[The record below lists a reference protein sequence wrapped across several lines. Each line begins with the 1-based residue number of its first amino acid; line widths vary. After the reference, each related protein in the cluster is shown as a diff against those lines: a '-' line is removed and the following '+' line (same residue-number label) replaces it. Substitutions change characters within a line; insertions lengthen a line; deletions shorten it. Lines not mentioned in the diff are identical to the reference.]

1 MHIEINAR
9 MKWNFVESILSKDSN
24 GYAEKKM
31 QLELNHCIPPIT
43 VFDTIKSKHFFRVSN
58 ISYKFHDPYYR
69 NSLFNYC
76 WLINFAP

>member
-1 MHIEINAR
+1 MHIKINAR

-43 VFDTIKSKHFFRVSN
+43 VFDTIKSKH
-58 ISYKFHDPYYR
+58 ISEFQIFHTSSMIPIIEIPY
-69 NSLFNYC
+69 S
-76 WLINFAP
+76 IIVGS